1 MLRHE
6 NTMVSCNTGDVT
18 SQSVR
23 FIKIGLKKNKKTIT
37 RMYMNDAFC
46 SRVLTN
52 KSVQMEQNNKHTYA
66 TATSVHVFLN
76 HMHNAANVRKDR
88 T

>member
-1 MLRHE
+1 MH
-6 NTMVSCNTGDVT
+6 M
-18 SQSVR
+18 
-23 FIKIGLKKNKKTIT
+23 I
-37 RMYMNDAFC
+37 DAFC
-46 SRVLTN
+46 SRVLTK

-66 TATSVHVFLN
+66 TATSVHVLLN